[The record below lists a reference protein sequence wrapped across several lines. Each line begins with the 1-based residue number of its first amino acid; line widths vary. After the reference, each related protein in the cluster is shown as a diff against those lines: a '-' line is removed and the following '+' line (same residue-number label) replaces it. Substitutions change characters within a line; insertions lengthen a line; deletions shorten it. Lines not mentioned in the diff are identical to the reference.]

1 MNVFFKESYLMSDLI
16 ELLYRQHKQ
25 LRALAE
31 TMWNDN
37 NELHLT
43 ASEWYVLKSISEG
56 KVTAPELVKQLEISK
71 QGVHKFLT
79 SLQEKGLIAT
89 ALIKESKVQKL
100 AHLTDEGK
108 EIIKKSKELDG
119 EISNRVRASI
129 GNEQYEQLI
138 ALLQQP
144 FIGK

>member
-1 MNVFFKESYLMSDLI
+1 MNVFFKECYLMSDLI

-138 ALLQQP
+138 TLLQQP
-144 FIGK
+144 FIEK

>member
-1 MNVFFKESYLMSDLI
+1 MSDLI

-138 ALLQQP
+138 TLLQQP
-144 FIGK
+144 FIEK

>member
-1 MNVFFKESYLMSDLI
+1 MSDLI

>member
-1 MNVFFKESYLMSDLI
+1 MSDLI

-43 ASEWYVLKSISEG
+43 ASEWYVLKSISTG
-56 KVTAPELVKQLEISK
+56 TVTAPELVKQLEISK

-100 AHLTDEGK
+100 AHLTAEGK
-108 EIIKKSKELDG
+108 AVIKKSKELDG
-119 EISNRVRASI
+119 EISNKVRASI
-129 GNEQYEQLI
+129 GDEQYEQLI

-144 FIGK
+144 LIDK

>member
-1 MNVFFKESYLMSDLI
+1 MNVFFKECYLMSDLI